1 MAEGMWLPSI
11 LNCSL
16 VSWFQGTDSG
26 YMVPSIV
33 KCTKIF
39 KYQSTKTRID
49 NLFSWNICYWTL
61 PRSKFPFIHLTNVL
75 LGGYAVYISLRNQY
89 SRYIVWGKPVCIL
102 PFERTNQATTFFFFF
117 ETGRLLCSFGSSLL
131 RLFSLPKPRVS
142 PWFKPG
148 QLSVLTL
155 DFKSK

>member
-61 PRSKFPFIHLTNVL
+61 PRSKFPFIHLKNVL

-89 SRYIVWGKPVCIL
+89 SRYIVWGKPACIH
-102 PFERTNQATTFFFFF
+102 PFERTNQATTFFFFWDWEVTMF
-117 ETGRLLCSFGSSLL
+117 FWVQSAEAFFPPQAKGEPVIQARPIKCSHSGF
-131 RLFSLPKPRVS
+131 
-142 PWFKPG
+142 
-148 QLSVLTL
+148 
-155 DFKSK
+155 

>member
-102 PFERTNQATTFFFFF
+102 PFERTNQATTFFFF
-117 ETGRLLCSFGSSLL
+117 L
-131 RLFSLPKPRVS
+131 RLGGYYVLLGPVCWGFFPS
-142 PWFKPG
+142 PSQGWARDSS
-148 QLSVLTL
+148 QAN
-155 DFKSK
+155 